1 MLVVDPEP
9 IHDSDQDDMVTKDNW
24 IKIVL
29 LNTVVTLYNHS
40 NTLVFLTSIYF
51 RYLILQD
58 TWLPPPVILCDHVDS
73 IEKVLP
79 EFVQIVRLWKTTRNP
94 RYDDFLHVTVRVSV
108 GSDKKETK
116 GS

>member
-1 MLVVDPEP
+1 MTLTRMTWSLK
-9 IHDSDQDDMVTKDNW
+9 IT